1 MDVIPGGGWASP
13 FYPPLPPK
21 GIPLIAI
28 ARAIAR
34 AIVRAVTRAIVRW
47 PRPRGFEPRGLEP
60 RPGPSRRN
68 ARR

>member
-1 MDVIPGGGWASP
+1 MDVIPGAGWASP

-28 ARAIAR
+28 PR
-34 AIVRAVTRAIVRW
+34 AIVRAVTRAIVQW
-47 PRPRGFEPRGLEP
+47 PRPRGFEPRS
-60 RPGPSRRN
+60 GPSRRN

>member
-28 ARAIAR
+28 VRAIAR
-34 AIVRAVTRAIVRW
+34 AIVQW
-47 PRPRGFEPRGLEP
+47 PRPRGFEPREFEP